1 MKALVFAGVA
11 AVLLMVSPAMAGSDI
26 KVVVSKSTQTMR
38 VVKDG
43 ATIYTWPVST
53 GARDRWTPN
62 GTFKVQ
68 SFSKHHRSS
77 RYNNAPM
84 PHSIFFNG
92 NIAAHGTFQENLLGQ
107 RASKGCVRL
116 SRDNARTLYELVEK
130 NRSGTVFVIQS

>member
-11 AVLLMVSPAMAGSDI
+11 AALLMASPAEAADI
-26 KVVVSKSTQTMR
+26 RVVVSKSTQTMR

-43 ATIYTWPVST
+43 RTIYTWPVST

-77 RYNNAPM
+77 KYNNAPM
-84 PHSIFFNG
+84 PHAIFFNG
-92 NIAAHGTFQENLLGQ
+92 NIAAHGTFQEKLLGE

-116 SRDNARTLYELVEK
+116 SRDNARTLYELVEQ
-130 NRSGTVFVIQS
+130 NRRGTVFVIQS